1 MRYQSLLILTELLS
15 LSLSVSWRNN
25 SSETGDNV
33 SDVTR
38 TFIFFLPPST
48 SFSHCDDEMRIRIIY
63 GGKSLGGIEC
73 FSFSGKCVRND
84 MERVRRPDVLGLT
97 REAIFL
103 GLTVSVY

>member
-38 TFIFFLPPST
+38 TFIFSFPLPLHFLIAT
-48 SFSHCDDEMRIRIIY
+48 MKCGFGLFMVE
-63 GGKSLGGIEC
+63 SLSVELNASRFRGSAFET
-73 FSFSGKCVRND
+73 
-84 MERVRRPDVLGLT
+84 ERVRRPDILGLT

>member
-1 MRYQSLLILTELLS
+1 
-15 LSLSVSWRNN
+15 
-25 SSETGDNV
+25 
-33 SDVTR
+33 
-38 TFIFFLPPST
+38 
-48 SFSHCDDEMRIRIIY
+48 MRIRIIY

-103 GLTVSVY
+103 GLTVFVYRFSPVDVDSKKRFSQFS